1 MLALKDGSSQ
11 KAKAGNLKWF
21 QRRSTQERAWKW
33 TTIVLLCTLSI
44 VFIAPFYWSLIA
56 SISGLEGVYASPP
69 KMWPDE
75 LQFEN
80 YPKALTILPFH
91 LFVFNSFYVCMFC
104 VTGQVFSACLVAYAF
119 ARMRWYGR
127 DVWFVVLLGSM
138 MLPAQVTMI
147 PHYQIFRYLGWIDTL
162 KPLIVPSFFGGGAF
176 FIFLM
181 RQFFMTIPTELEE
194 AARLDGCSNR
204 RIFWDIMLPLS
215 TPAVAT
221 ISVMSFIAHW
231 QDFMGPLIYLNS
243 FEKYT
248 VAIGLRMFQSIYGS
262 FPHYMLAAS
271 NIALIPI
278 LVLFFIAQK
287 YFVQGIVLT
296 GMKG

>member
-1 MLALKDGSSQ
+1 MEAIQ
-11 KAKAGNLKWF
+11 NRVRFWR
-21 QRRSTQERAWKW
+21 RRSTQERAWKAV
-33 TTIVLLCTLSI
+33 TLCLLGMLSV
-44 VFIAPFYWSLIA
+44 VFILPFYWSIVA

-69 KMWPDE
+69 RLWPDE
-75 LQFEN
+75 IHLEN

-91 LFVFNSFYVCMFC
+91 LFIYNSVYVCIFC

-127 DVWFVVLLGSM
+127 DVWFVILLATM

-181 RQFFMTIPTELEE
+181 RQFFKTIPLELEE
-194 AARLDGCSNR
+194 AARLDGCSNL
-204 RIFWDIMLPLS
+204 RIFWDVMIPLS

-271 NIALIPI
+271 TIVLIPI
-278 LVLFFIAQK
+278 LILFFIAQK